1 MESDET
7 LIYNAAHVMVSNLA
21 ASLAHVTCKVSYSTL
36 NLRSLVFH
44 CYLNVCFCY
53 LVFKELLLLLLG
65 TTTVLIG

>member
-36 NLRSLVFH
+36 NLRSLVFCFH
-44 CYLNVCFCY
+44 SNVCFHS
-53 LVFKELLLLLLG
+53 LVCKEWALLLLG
-65 TTTVLIG
+65 TTTGFIG